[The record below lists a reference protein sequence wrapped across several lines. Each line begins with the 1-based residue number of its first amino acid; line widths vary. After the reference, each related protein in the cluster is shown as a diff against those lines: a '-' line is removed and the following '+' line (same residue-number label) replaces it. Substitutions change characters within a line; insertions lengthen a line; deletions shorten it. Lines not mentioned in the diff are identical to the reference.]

1 LRGRVLDVAII
12 PADDDVTWNEGPPGS
27 FGGMVGNGLRDIA
40 LVGGFTWNVYVVSP
54 PDEAY
59 RHSWDTCDTGG
70 IRTYAA
76 ISLET

>member
-1 LRGRVLDVAII
+1 
-12 PADDDVTWNEGPPGS
+12 
-27 FGGMVGNGLRDIA
+27 MVGNGLRDIA

-59 RHSWDTCDTGG
+59 RYSWDTCDTGG